1 MSYTV
6 SPSNKRKIKFN
17 VTDPVESVLRNIAVI
32 LSTPKGSVPMYR
44 DFGIS
49 VDILDRPIPVA
60 KAMMT
65 ADIKEAIER
74 CEPRATFISVDFM
87 EDELNGRLIP
97 MVEVEINP

>member
-1 MSYTV
+1 M
-6 SPSNKRKIKFN
+6 
-17 VTDPVESVLRNIAVI
+17 TDPVESVLQNIAVI

-65 ADIKEAIER
+65 ADIKEAIEQW
-74 CEPRATFISVDFM
+74 EPRVTFISVDFM

>member
-17 VTDPVESVLRNIAVI
+17 VTDPVESVLQNIAVI

-74 CEPRATFISVDFM
+74 WEPRALFISVEFM
-87 EDELNGRLIP
+87 EDELNGGLIP

>member
-1 MSYTV
+1 M
-6 SPSNKRKIKFN
+6 
-17 VTDPVESVLRNIAVI
+17 TDPVESVLQNIAVI

-65 ADIKEAIER
+65 ADIKEAIEQW
-74 CEPRATFISVDFM
+74 EPRVTFICVDFM

>member
-17 VTDPVESVLRNIAVI
+17 VTDPAESVLQNIAVI

-65 ADIKEAIER
+65 ADIKEAIEQW
-74 CEPRATFISVDFM
+74 EPRVTFISVDFM

>member
-1 MSYTV
+1 MFQ
-6 SPSNKRKIKFN
+6 RFLKFN
-17 VTDPVESVLRNIAVI
+17 VTDPVESVLQNIAVI

-65 ADIKEAIER
+65 ADIKEAIEQW
-74 CEPRATFISVDFM
+74 EPRVTFISVDFM

>member
-17 VTDPVESVLRNIAVI
+17 VTDPVESVLQNIAVI

-49 VDILDRPIPVA
+49 VDILDRSHP
-60 KAMMT
+60 
-65 ADIKEAIER
+65 R
-74 CEPRATFISVDFM
+74 CQSH
-87 EDELNGRLIP
+87 
-97 MVEVEINP
+97 

>member
-6 SPSNKRKIKFN
+6 SPSNKRKIQFN
-17 VTDPVESVLRNIAVI
+17 VTDPVESVLQNIAVI

-65 ADIKEAIER
+65 ADIKEAIEWW
-74 CEPRATFISVDFM
+74 EPRATFVDVDFM

-97 MVEVEINP
+97 TVEVEINP

>member
-6 SPSNKRKIKFN
+6 LPSNKRKIKFN
-17 VTDPVESVLRNIAVI
+17 VTDPVESVLQNIAVI

-74 CEPRATFISVDFM
+74 WEPRALFISVEFM

>member
-65 ADIKEAIER
+65 ADIKEAIEQW
-74 CEPRATFISVDFM
+74 EPRVTFISVDFM

>member
-17 VTDPVESVLRNIAVI
+17 VTDPVESVLQNIAVI

-74 CEPRATFISVDFM
+74 WEPRGSFISVDFM

>member
-1 MSYTV
+1 
-6 SPSNKRKIKFN
+6 
-17 VTDPVESVLRNIAVI
+17 VTDPVESVLQNIAVI

-65 ADIKEAIER
+65 ADIKEAIEQW
-74 CEPRATFISVDFM
+74 EPRVTFISVDFM

>member
-1 MSYTV
+1 M
-6 SPSNKRKIKFN
+6 
-17 VTDPVESVLRNIAVI
+17 TDPVESVLQNIAVI

-65 ADIKEAIER
+65 ADIKEAIEQW
-74 CEPRATFISVDFM
+74 EPRATFISVDFM